1 MERALLVYAGP
12 LRGEDLNF
20 YLEELRGLVHAAGAD
35 VAGEVV
41 QAMTDPDPR
50 TYIGR
55 GKVQEAREDAEEF
68 AATFAVAA
76 HPLSSAQQRHLEE
89 ELHQP
94 VVDRTAL
101 ILDIFAQRAQ
111 SSEGKLQV
119 ELAQLAYWLPRLR
132 RTAGSL
138 SRLGGGIGTRGP
150 GESKLETDR
159 RRIRTRM
166 SEIRGRLARVERQRA
181 VSRAQRGEVPRIALV
196 GYTNA
201 GKSTL
206 LHALTASG
214 GGEDQLFATLDP
226 TTRRMEVP
234 GHQEVLVTD
243 TVGFVQDLPTELVA
257 AFRATL
263 EETRLADALV
273 HVVDASHPRWVDQER
288 AVQETLEEIGADGQP
303 ALIVYNKIDRLPP
316 AARLELPGITISAA
330 TGEGIEALRSAVTQL
345 LASRR
350 VRRAFLVPH
359 ARGDLLA
366 LILAHGEVLAQRS
379 DGEGTTVEVEI
390 ERSWAGRIAALLARG

>member
-12 LRGEDLNF
+12 LRGEDLDF
-20 YLEELRGLVHAAGAD
+20 YLDELRGLVHAAGAE

-41 QAMTDPDPR
+41 QGMADADPR
-50 TYIGR
+50 SYVGR
-55 GKVQEAREDAEEF
+55 GKAKEAQQDAEEF
-68 AATFAVAA
+68 AATLVVAA
-76 HPLSSAQQRHLEE
+76 HPLSAAQQRNLEE
-89 ELHQP
+89 EVRQP

-132 RTAGSL
+132 RSAGSL

-150 GESKLETDR
+150 GESKIETDR

-166 SEIRGRLARVERQRA
+166 AEIRGRLARVERQRA
-181 VSRAQRGEVPRIALV
+181 VSRAQRGDLPRIALV

-226 TTRRMEVP
+226 TTRRMELG
-234 GHQEVLVTD
+234 GHHEVLVTD

-263 EETRLADALV
+263 EETRQADLLV
-273 HVVDASHPRWVDQER
+273 HVVDASHPRWAEQER
-288 AVQETLEEIGADGQP
+288 AVQETLEAIGAESQP
-303 ALIVYNKIDRLPP
+303 VLLVYNKVDRLSPV
-316 AARLELPGITISAA
+316 ARIELPGLAISAQ
-330 TGEGIEALRSAVTQL
+330 TGEGIHALREAIAQM
-345 LASRR
+345 LAARR
-350 VRRAFLVPH
+350 VRRSFDVPH
-359 ARGDLLA
+359 ARGDVLA
-366 LILAHGEVLAQRS
+366 LIHSHGEVLSQRS
-379 DGEGTTVEVEI
+379 DAEGTTIEVEI
-390 ERSWAGRIAALLARG
+390 ERRWAGRIDALLARG